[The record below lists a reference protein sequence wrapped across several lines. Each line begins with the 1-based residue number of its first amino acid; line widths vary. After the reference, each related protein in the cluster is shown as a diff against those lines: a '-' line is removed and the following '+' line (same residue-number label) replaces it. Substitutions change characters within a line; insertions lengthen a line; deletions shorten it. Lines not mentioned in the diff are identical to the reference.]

1 MRLRDILEENVP
13 LDYYLTQEFC
23 DKIVIKRKVSSITGE
38 LGYIEKGT
46 GQHQSSTIY
55 DWNYLARTIQAG
67 DYKAPLK
74 IICTPRQGAG
84 IIKVDN
90 EWYSVRKLTTLEC
103 WRLQGFT
110 DEDYYKAN
118 SLLSKTKMYERAGR
132 GICVPMLEEIFKQYI
147 DFETDKP
154 LKVFEAFA
162 GVGSQRM
169 ALRNLGADYEH
180 VGIMEVDKYAT
191 LAYDII
197 HNDNQDI
204 DYTENLTK
212 ETMLKRLRQINI
224 AYNFSTYKDEMPS
237 NINEIRKLYNAVI
250 RSHNYGD
257 ISKVN
262 PKNLPDFDFFTYSF
276 PCKNI
281 SVAGNQKG
289 LKRGSGTQSSLVW
302 ECEKII
308 REKKPKYLMMENV
321 KNICGNNH
329 MAFFQEW
336 IDLLSEMGYESHWE
350 IYNACDYGVP
360 QNRER
365 VIMMSKLKE
374 K

>member
-1 MRLRDILEENVP
+1 MRLRDILEDNVP

-23 DKIVIKRKVSSITGE
+23 DKIVIKRKKGSITGE

-74 IICTPRQGAG
+74 IICTPRKGAG
-84 IIKVDN
+84 VIKIDD
-90 EWYSVRKLTTLEC
+90 ELYSVRKLTTLEC
-103 WRLQGFT
+103 WRLQGFS
-110 DEDYYKAN
+110 DEDYYKADR
-118 SLLSKTKMYERAGR
+118 LLSKTKMYERAGR
-132 GICVPMLEEIFKQYI
+132 GICVPMLEDIFKSYI
-147 DFETDKP
+147 DFDNNEQM
-154 LKVFEAFA
+154 KVFEAFA

-169 ALRNLGADYEH
+169 ALRNLGVDFKS
-180 VGIMEVDKYAT
+180 VGIMEVDKSAT
-191 LAYDII
+191 LAYDAI
-197 HNDNQDI
+197 HSDSDKT
-204 DYTENLTK
+204 DYTKNLSK
-212 ETMLKRLRQINI
+212 EEMTKRLRKLNI
-224 AYNFSTYKDEMPS
+224 AYNFSTYKDEMPT
-237 NINEIRKLYNAVI
+237 NLKELKNLYNAVI

-257 ISKVN
+257 ISKID
-262 PKNLPDFDFFTYSF
+262 PTKLPDFDFFTYSF

-289 LKRGSGTQSSLVW
+289 LAKGSGTQSSLVW

-308 REKKPKYLMMENV
+308 REKKPQYLMMENV
-321 KNICGNNH
+321 KNICGKNH
-329 MAFFQEW
+329 MEFFQEW

-350 IYNACDYGVP
+350 VYNACDYGVP

-365 VIMMSKLKE
+365 VIMMSKRIK
-374 K
+374 